1 LTVEKYQLEVKPL
14 KRAMRVDR
22 SLLDKVEG
30 LGSKFVRRMRRE
42 AVDCPVKNRTVSF
55 LECFTCPNFIRR
67 FKGVVYCKGDNV

>member
-1 LTVEKYQLEVKPL
+1 MAVEKYRLEVKPL
-14 KRAMRVDR
+14 KRSMRIDR

-30 LGSKFVRRMRRE
+30 LSAKFIRRMRRE

-67 FKGVVYCKGDNV
+67 VKGVVYCKGDDV